1 MRLPE
6 AMPNDFYGSRNS
18 IRVND
23 FDAFS
28 YSKKSHNAFFIGPM
42 VDHGVANL
50 KDYQDSLLYTFILD
64 NIPAGARILEIGGG
78 DSRVIRALCERYF
91 FTNLDPLDG
100 SGNGLVDVT
109 GFPAH
114 VELVRAHLGDFS
126 PLLSS
131 ESYDFAFSISVLEHV
146 SEAFDDLKRIIA
158 DLNRVLLPGAFSL
171 HAIDARILP
180 SGKMWLHEIIPTL
193 ESTYATHLVPA
204 PEQIMA
210 DPDLY
215 VMSEHAYHG
224 FWEPVTRRPYADFG
238 LPFSINLLCQHG
250 VSNAA

>member
-6 AMPNDFYGSRNS
+6 VLPNEFFGARHS
-18 IRVND
+18 IRPNA
-23 FDAFS
+23 FDVFA
-28 YSKKSHNAFFIGPM
+28 YSKKSHNASFLGPL
-42 VDHGVANL
+42 VDHETASL
-50 KDYQDSLLYTFILD
+50 KDYQDSLCYTFISD
-64 NIPAGARILEIGGG
+64 NVPAGSRILEIGGG

-109 GFPAH
+109 DFPPH

-126 PLLSS
+126 PQVSTG
-131 ESYDFAFSISVLEHV
+131 SYDFAFSISVLEHV

-158 DLNRVLLPGAFSL
+158 DLNRVLAPGAFSL

-180 SGKMWLHEIIPTL
+180 SGKMWIHEIIPTL
-193 ESTYATHLVPA
+193 ESTYATHLVPT
-204 PEQIMA
+204 PEQIAA

-215 VMSEHAYHG
+215 VMSEAAYRG
-224 FWEPVTRRPYADFG
+224 YWEPVTKRPYSDFG
-238 LPFSINLLCQHG
+238 LPLSINLLCQHG
-250 VSNAA
+250 TPNAA